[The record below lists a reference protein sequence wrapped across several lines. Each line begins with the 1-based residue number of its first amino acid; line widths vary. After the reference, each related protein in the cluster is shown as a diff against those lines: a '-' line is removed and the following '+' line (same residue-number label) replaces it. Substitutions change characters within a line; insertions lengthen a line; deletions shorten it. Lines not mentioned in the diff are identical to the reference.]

1 MYRVGYIDDETTQYE
16 YYDRKLKRLSPDIE
30 LIFLKD
36 CKTKEDFLEKIYEE
50 QIDVLRLEM

>member
-36 CKTKEDFLEKIYEE
+36 CKTKEDFLEKNICGT
-50 QIDVLRLEM
+50 DRGLTD